1 MSGDA
6 EFSESERA
14 ELEKLEMEVMNG
26 LESEADVPLLA
37 NDQGEPPEPVTEQQ
51 APVAAQPATEP
62 EGEPKQGDT
71 RAALRAARRDA
82 KHARTALEKANAELE
97 ELRKRTPATDP
108 AAQAAEDEETVLST
122 IEADQPEIAS
132 VIKRLTAKVKQ
143 LEGGLK
149 QQEVP
154 SDPEFEPEVLPEEVQ
169 ADVDE
174 TPELLKWQYDAD
186 QTAWQLA
193 KKTDGL
199 LMSHPKWKDATQAD
213 RLKEVARRVAEE
225 IGTPTTPPV
234 DPKEAARKVIEG
246 APARQ
251 RETLSDLRGGN
262 TPPAGGSTDYSRMSD
277 EEVINSL

>member
-6 EFSESERA
+6 EFSESERS
-14 ELEKLEMEVMNG
+14 ELAKLEQEVMDG
-26 LESEADVPLLA
+26 LDTEADKPLLA
-37 NDQGEPPEPVTEQQ
+37 SDQGEPTDPTPAPQ
-51 APVAAQPATEP
+51 APVAAQPETEP
-62 EGEPKQGDT
+62 EGDPKQGDT

-82 KHARTALEKANAELE
+82 KRTRVELDKANAELE
-97 ELRKRTPATDP
+97 ELRKRTPATN
-108 AAQAAEDEETVLST
+108 AAQAAEDEDTVLST

-132 VIKRLTAKVKQ
+132 VIKRLTAEVKE
-143 LEGGLK
+143 LKGGLK
-149 QQEVP
+149 KQEVP

-174 TPELLKWQYDAD
+174 NPALLKWQLNPD
-186 QTAWQLA
+186 QTSWELA

-199 LMSHPKWKDATQAD
+199 LMAHPKWKDASQAD

-225 IGTPTTPPV
+225 LGTPATPPV
-234 DPKEAARKVIEG
+234 DPKEAARKAIAN
-246 APARQ
+246 APGRQ

-262 TPPAGGSTDYSRMSD
+262 TPPSGGSTDYARMSD